1 MQSLKSK
8 LTEEQ
13 KLETTEGTGLVSHT
27 PGTGVK
33 KAQQTSARSRI
44 CPQEQKLNGAMNVG
58 KTEKVARRHKKT
70 VRTKEYAI
78 AMQLMMLKSLMWQ
91 FIL

>member
-1 MQSLKSK
+1 MQSLKPK

-13 KLETTEGTGLVSHT
+13 KLETTKGTGLVSHT

-33 KAQQTSARSRI
+33 KAQQTSASSRI
-44 CPQEQKLNGAMNVG
+44 CPHEQKLNGAINVG

-78 AMQLMMLKSLMWQ
+78 AIQLMMLKSLMWQ